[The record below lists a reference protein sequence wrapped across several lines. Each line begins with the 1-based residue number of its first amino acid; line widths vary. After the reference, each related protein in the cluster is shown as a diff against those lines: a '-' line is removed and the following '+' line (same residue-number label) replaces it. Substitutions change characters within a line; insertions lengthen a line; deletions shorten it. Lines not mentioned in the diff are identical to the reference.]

1 MTRTAKR
8 MGRFAILA
16 GIAALVLGACGSP
29 RTSGTVNEPGGPKS
43 TESVI
48 PEGLRRGYA
57 KGAAGR
63 STSATVTVNR
73 FAWRA
78 ALDAVSFMP
87 LRTSDPYGGVI
98 ATDWYIAD
106 NTPNERL
113 RVNILVS
120 GPELRSDTVDATIFR
135 QEKDARGN
143 WVSKK
148 VNPTSATD
156 LENVILTRAR
166 RLRDQAR

>member
-1 MTRTAKR
+1 MPKAAQR
-8 MGRFAILA
+8 MGRFAVLA
-16 GIAALVLGACGSP
+16 AVAALALGACSRYGNTGMKSE
-29 RTSGTVNEPGGPKS
+29 TSGPSS

-63 STSATVTVNR
+63 SASATVTVNR

-78 ALDAVSFMP
+78 SLDAVSFMP

-98 ATDWYIAD
+98 ATDWYISES
-106 NTPNERL
+106 NSNERL

-120 GPELRSDTVDATIFR
+120 GPELRSDTVDVTIFR
-135 QEKDARGN
+135 QEKDARGT
-143 WVSKK
+143 WVAKK
-148 VNPTSATD
+148 VAPTSDTD
-156 LENVILTRAR
+156 FENVILTRAR
-166 RLRDQAR
+166 TLRDQVR

>member
-1 MTRTAKR
+1 MPKAAER
-8 MGRFAILA
+8 MSRFAILA
-16 GIAALVLGACGSP
+16 IVASVALGACGGTS
-29 RTSGTVNEPGGPKS
+29 RSGTVTEPGGPKS

-48 PEGLRRGYA
+48 PEGMRRGYA

-63 STSATVTVNR
+63 SASATVTVNR

-87 LRTSDPYGGVI
+87 LRTSDPYGGII
-98 ATDWYIAD
+98 ATDWYISEGS
-106 NTPNERL
+106 PNERL

-120 GPELRSDTVDATIFR
+120 GPELRSDTVDVTIFR
-135 QEKDARGN
+135 QEKDRRGA

-148 VNPTSATD
+148 VTPSSQTD

>member
-1 MTRTAKR
+1 MPKAAER
-8 MGRFAILA
+8 MGRFVILA
-16 GIAALVLGACGSP
+16 FVAAVALGACDRYGQ
-29 RTSGTVNEPGGPKS
+29 SGTVNEPGGPKS

-48 PEGLRRGYA
+48 PEGMRRGYA

-87 LRTSDPYGGVI
+87 MRTSDPYGGVI
-98 ATDWYIAD
+98 ATDWYVSE
-106 NTPNERL
+106 NNPNERL

-120 GPELRSDTVDATIFR
+120 GPELRSDTVEVTVFR

-143 WVSKK
+143 WASKK
-148 VNPTSATD
+148 ASPSSQTD
-156 LENVILTRAR
+156 FENVILTRAR